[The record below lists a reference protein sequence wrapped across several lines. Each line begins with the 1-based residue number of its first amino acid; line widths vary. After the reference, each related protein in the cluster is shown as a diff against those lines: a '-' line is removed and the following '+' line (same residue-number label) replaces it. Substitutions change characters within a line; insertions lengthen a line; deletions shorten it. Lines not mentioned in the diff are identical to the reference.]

1 MRRNPPCLQHLAVLV
16 LLALALAVAPAVDA
30 QESTGTPAEPG
41 VSSSGGGGDGDDDD
55 DGQPLPPPVRF
66 NAGRNG
72 EGASESRPKAFGQSR
87 RMSIFELVEE
97 EAQRPL
103 SVPLPGDDRIVCL
116 AGCDDPPKAPRR

>member
-1 MRRNPPCLQHLAVLV
+1 
-16 LLALALAVAPAVDA
+16 LALALAVAPAVDA

-41 VSSSGGGGDGDDDD
+41 VSSSGGGGDDDD

-103 SVPLPGDDRIVCL
+103 SAPLPGDDRIVCL